1 MESLEIIAL
10 SISSA
15 LATACGIGG
24 GAVYSSF
31 FFGIQEF
38 EPSEAFPISNC
49 IILLCGIV
57 TFINR
62 ILDKFENPK
71 NKFVNYDIVIL
82 FGPCMV
88 MGTKIGTILNV
99 VLNKL
104 LLTIF
109 LFVILLNSIFKN
121 IRNIR
126 KAKEKEE
133 KYENELKLQERRGL
147 SEPLLSKSHKKLSF
161 NELIQNFD
169 RGIVLTQEEKELL
182 KEEQMALQP
191 RKILFMLGIEIL
203 LIFDQFIEGNKNLS
217 SLVGITRCSISYW
230 IVFSLYLVISFILII
245 VGYRMAKSHLE
256 LTKRITFGN
265 TGLKEEKLSSSVYSM
280 IFYAILAGIISPMIG
295 IGGGMIINPI
305 FAGLGLDPKESS
317 ATSNFLIITTV
328 ISSTILFICSGQLNL
343 TFTLI
348 LSVPCVICAFLGS
361 VFILGYINRTK
372 KSSFLL
378 VMMAYIMV
386 FSLLVLITKAY
397 LDWNTIHFLDILTVN
412 PYC

>member
-1 MESLEIIAL
+1 
-10 SISSA
+10 
-15 LATACGIGG
+15 
-24 GAVYSSF
+24 
-31 FFGIQEF
+31 
-38 EPSEAFPISNC
+38 
-49 IILLCGIV
+49 
-57 TFINR
+57 
-62 ILDKFENPK
+62 
-71 NKFVNYDIVIL
+71 
-82 FGPCMV
+82 
-88 MGTKIGTILNV
+88 
-99 VLNKL
+99 
-104 LLTIF
+104 
-109 LFVILLNSIFKN
+109 
-121 IRNIR
+121 
-126 KAKEKEE
+126 
-133 KYENELKLQERRGL
+133 
-147 SEPLLSKSHKKLSF
+147 
-161 NELIQNFD
+161 
-169 RGIVLTQEEKELL
+169 
-182 KEEQMALQP
+182 
-191 RKILFMLGIEIL
+191 
-203 LIFDQFIEGNKNLS
+203 
-217 SLVGITRCSISYW
+217 
-230 IVFSLYLVISFILII
+230 
-245 VGYRMAKSHLE
+245 
-256 LTKRITFGN
+256 
-265 TGLKEEKLSSSVYSM
+265 M